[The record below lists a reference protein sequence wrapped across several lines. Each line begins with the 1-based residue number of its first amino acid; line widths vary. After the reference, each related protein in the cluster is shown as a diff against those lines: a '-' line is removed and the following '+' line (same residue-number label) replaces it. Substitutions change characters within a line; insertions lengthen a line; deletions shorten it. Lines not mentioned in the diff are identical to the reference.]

1 MVSIDDIQKLREETK
16 APVME
21 CKKALEK
28 AQGDTKKAKEILRK
42 QGEIKAEKKQGV
54 NTKAGIIEAY
64 IHSNKQVGVLLELRC
79 ETDFVAKNPDFK
91 DLAHD
96 LAMQVAATKPLFVSE
111 KNVPQEIIEKKKKDY
126 EEELEKE
133 GKPKEILEKI
143 ITGKLE
149 KDFEEMCLEKQKF
162 IKDESKNVGDLVKEA
177 VAKFGEKIE
186 IGEFARFQI

>member
-42 QGEIKAEKKQGV
+42 QGEIRAEKKQGV

-111 KNVPQEIIEKKKKDY
+111 KNVPPLLNEQKKKKNDC
-126 EEELEKE
+126 
-133 GKPKEILEKI
+133 
-143 ITGKLE
+143 
-149 KDFEEMCLEKQKF
+149 CL
-162 IKDESKNVGDLVKEA
+162 
-177 VAKFGEKIE
+177 
-186 IGEFARFQI
+186 

>member
-42 QGEIKAEKKQGV
+42 QGEIRAEKKQGV

>member
-42 QGEIKAEKKQGV
+42 QGEIRAEKKQGV

-96 LAMQVAATKPLFVSE
+96 LAMQVAATNPLFVSE

-126 EEELEKE
+126 EEELKKE

>member
-1 MVSIDDIQKLREETK
+1 
-16 APVME
+16 
-21 CKKALEK
+21 
-28 AQGDTKKAKEILRK
+28 
-42 QGEIKAEKKQGV
+42 
-54 NTKAGIIEAY
+54 
-64 IHSNKQVGVLLELRC
+64 VLLELRC

>member
-1 MVSIDDIQKLREETK
+1 MVPIDDIQKLREETK

-42 QGEIKAEKKQGV
+42 QGEIRAEKKQGV